1 MSTLPSPGPAPASGT
16 APGPRNDSE
25 QAGPRLGFGIALGF
39 LSALGPLAIDLY
51 LPAMPDMARALGHHA
66 GALATGD
73 SGVQRTLSAF
83 FFGLALAQIPIGS
96 LADRFGR
103 RGPLLGGLSLFV
115 AASIACAFA
124 ATLEQLVLLR
134 FLQGMGACAGTSSAR
149 AIIRDLHRGHHAARL
164 MAFTFLII
172 GISPMLAPLL
182 GSTLLDIV
190 SWRGLFAILAA
201 AGVLAALCVATFLP
215 ETLPPERRTADWR
228 ALPGTY
234 AQLLR
239 TPRFI
244 GWAVVAGLG
253 TTIPFAFV
261 TAAPFVY
268 SGLYALK
275 PAWFSLLL
283 ALNACLS
290 IIATQA
296 APRLL
301 RRFGAPRLA
310 GSAASAALTL
320 TVAVALAGHGGVP
333 LAAFQVYSG
342 LLFVIAGLILTP
354 AATSALDS
362 VGTGIGAAAGLLG
375 TIQLAVTALASA
387 AVSLWP
393 PVSLV
398 PLTSVLGSAFVA
410 MVLIVVALG
419 RIGARAGPERA

>member
-1 MSTLPSPGPAPASGT
+1 MNAPSEPAPK
-16 APGPRNDSE
+16 
-25 QAGPRLGFGIALGF
+25 LGFGIALGF
-39 LSALGPLAIDLY
+39 LSALGPFAIDLY
-51 LPAMPDMARALGHHA
+51 LPAMPVMA
-66 GALATGD
+66 GALGASD
-73 SGVQRTLSAF
+73 AGVQRTLSAF
-83 FFGLALAQIPIGS
+83 FLGLATAQIPIGS

-103 RGPLLGGLSLFV
+103 RGPLLGGLSLFI
-115 AASIACAFA
+115 AASLACALA
-124 ATLEQLVLLR
+124 TTLEQLVLLR

-182 GSTLLDIV
+182 GSSLLHLV
-190 SWRGLFAILAA
+190 SWHGLFVVLAV
-201 AGVLAALCVATFLP
+201 AGALAALCVTLFLP
-215 ETLPPERRTADWR
+215 ETLPPARRSASWR
-228 ALPGTY
+228 ALPATY
-234 AQLLR
+234 ASLLR

-261 TAAPFVY
+261 TAAPFIY
-268 SGLYALK
+268 TGLYALT
-275 PAWFSLLL
+275 PMGFSLLL

-290 IIATQA
+290 IVATQA

-301 RRFGAPRLA
+301 QRFGAVRLA
-310 GSAASAALTL
+310 GSAAG
-320 TVAVALAGHGGVP
+320 VALAITLLIALLGAVP
-333 LAAFQVYSG
+333 LALFQVFSG
-342 LLFVIAGLILTP
+342 LLFIIAGLILTP

-393 PVSLV
+393 PVSLA
-398 PLTSVLGSAFVA
+398 PLTSVLTGSFVA
-410 MVLIVVALG
+410 MVAIVTLLG
-419 RIGARAGPERA
+419 RLAPDHASAPS

>member
-1 MSTLPSPGPAPASGT
+1 MSASSTPTPT
-16 APGPRNDSE
+16 AE
-25 QAGPRLGFGIALGF
+25 QAPRLGFGIALGF
-39 LSALGPLAIDLY
+39 LSALGPCAIDLY
-51 LPAMPDMARALGHHA
+51 LPAMPEMA
-66 GALATGD
+66 GALSASD
-73 SGVQRTLSAF
+73 AGVQRTLSAF
-83 FFGLALAQIPIGS
+83 FLGLAAAQIPIGS

-103 RGPLLGGLSLFV
+103 RRPLLGGLCLFI
-115 AASIACAFA
+115 AASLACAFA

-182 GSTLLDIV
+182 GSSLLRLV
-190 SWRGLFAILAA
+190 SWHGLFVLLAA
-201 AGVLAALCVATFLP
+201 AGGIAALCVTLFLP
-215 ETLPPERRTADWR
+215 ETLPPERRAANWH
-228 ALPGTY
+228 ALPQAYGR
-234 AQLLR
+234 LLR
-239 TPRFI
+239 TPRFL
-244 GWAVVAGLG
+244 GWSIVAGLG

-261 TAAPFVY
+261 TAAPFIY
-268 SGLYALK
+268 AGLYRLQ
-275 PAWFSLLL
+275 PMWFSLLL
-283 ALNACLS
+283 ALNAAMS

-301 RRFGAPRLA
+301 QRFGATRLA
-310 GSAASAALTL
+310 GTAASLALAATAL
-320 TVAVALAGHGGVP
+320 VALAGHGTVP
-333 LAAFQVYSG
+333 LVLFQIFSG

-393 PVSLV
+393 PTSLM
-398 PLTSVLGSAFVA
+398 PLTSVLGGAFVA
-410 MVLIVVALG
+410 MVAIVACLS
-419 RIGARAGPERA
+419 RLAPEQPG